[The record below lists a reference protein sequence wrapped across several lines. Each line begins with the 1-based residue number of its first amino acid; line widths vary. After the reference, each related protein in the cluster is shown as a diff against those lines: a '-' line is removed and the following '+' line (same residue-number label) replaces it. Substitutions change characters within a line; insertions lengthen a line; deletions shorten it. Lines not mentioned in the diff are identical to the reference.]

1 MKQRTSAVTRSPQ
14 QRSYVTQTRLAR
26 WHHSRSGP
34 RSLGG
39 DEPATKLLDS
49 WEGADLCKPN
59 EVWGRTPETGPKGL
73 IRPLGSSIQR
83 FGGHISS
90 LSAPTK
96 SDHVDGA
103 ATSPGFASPSED
115 PRLAEFSF
123 LFVATRTQCHSPSH
137 RDCRWR
143 GYSGWQSRW
152 SCRRLC
158 AQRRDRPRRG
168 AGPYWSLSLFREPRR
183 SAPSFRVR

>member
-59 EVWGRTPETGPKGL
+59 EVWGEPQRQLLWRPRGSRTAQRSLGQNPRDRAQRPDSAFGKLNSAVWGAHFKPFRPNEVRSCRWGRDITG
-73 IRPLGSSIQR
+73 IRKPFRGSTAGRVFFPVCRNQDAV
-83 FGGHISS
+83 S
-90 LSAPTK
+90 LSF
-96 SDHVDGA
+96 
-103 ATSPGFASPSED
+103 SPG
-115 PRLAEFSF
+115 L
-123 LFVATRTQCHSPSH
+123 QM
-137 RDCRWR
+137 
-143 GYSGWQSRW
+143 
-152 SCRRLC
+152 
-158 AQRRDRPRRG
+158 
-168 AGPYWSLSLFREPRR
+168 AGL
-183 SAPSFRVR
+183 